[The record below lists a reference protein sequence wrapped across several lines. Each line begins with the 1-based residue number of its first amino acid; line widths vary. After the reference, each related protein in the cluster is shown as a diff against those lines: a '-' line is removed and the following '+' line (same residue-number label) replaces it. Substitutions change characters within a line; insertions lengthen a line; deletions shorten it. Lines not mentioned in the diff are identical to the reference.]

1 MQPANPGQA
10 EVGRLFPQFAV
21 SPALHVMQIDAVR
34 QSAFVMKMAPEDYRR
49 ASFLNPDI
57 VTPQTLGA
65 HIPLFRVI
73 EAAEAQ
79 PEPRP
84 APHFIFHQG
93 HTGSTLI
100 SRLLEETGKA
110 FALREPW
117 PLLSLAELHDR
128 LGAADSLVSETE
140 YARLRNALLTLW
152 ARTFDPARIPLVKA
166 TSHGGRLAGDLMGAA
181 PGARAVTLHLK
192 PESYLATLLAGENS
206 AADLRGFAQERMRR
220 LNRLFGDISAPV
232 HALSA
237 GELAALS
244 WLTERASQSALAAEG
259 LDERRLDVD
268 FESFLETPGDWLHRM
283 SEHFGMAAP
292 LEAAEQAVQGPV
304 MTRYSKATSERY
316 SPELRRQRLDHARRA
331 HADEIRRGL
340 NWLEA
345 AATKDQAAARV
356 IGG

>member
-21 SPALHVMQIDAVR
+21 SPALHLLQIDALR
-34 QSAFVMKMAPEDYRR
+34 QSAFVMKMEPEDYRR

-73 EAAEAQ
+73 EAVEAQ
-79 PEPRP
+79 PAPRQ

-128 LGAADSLVSETE
+128 LDATDSLVSDEE
-140 YARLRNALLTLW
+140 YARLRDALLAVW
-152 ARTFDPARIPLVKA
+152 GRTFDPAKHPVVKA
-166 TSHGGRLAGDLMGAA
+166 TSHGGRLAGDLMSAA
-181 PGARAVTLHLK
+181 PDARAVTLHLK
-192 PESYLATLLAGENS
+192 PEPYLATLLAGENS
-206 AADLRGFAQERMRR
+206 AIDLRGFAQERMRR
-220 LNRLFGDISAPV
+220 LNRLFGDVSAPV
-232 HALSA
+232 HALST

-244 WLTERASQSALAAEG
+244 WLAERGSQAALSSDALA
-259 LDERRLDVD
+259 ERRLDVD
-268 FESFLETPGDWLHRM
+268 FEAFLDQPAGWLHRM
-283 SEHFGMAAP
+283 SEHFGMDAP
-292 LEAAEQAVQGPV
+292 SEAAEQAVQGPV
-304 MTRYSKATSERY
+304 MTRYSKATSEKY
-316 SPELRRQRLDHARRA
+316 SPELRRQRLDQARQT
-331 HADEIRRGL
+331 HADDIRRGL
-340 NWLEA
+340 AWLEA
-345 AATKDQAAARV
+345 AGAKNEAAARL
-356 IGG
+356 IEE